1 MENKE
6 PIAVFRTS
14 DMPLI
19 AFLRYNKYTVQ
30 KIEKVNNYKAEFVF
44 LDVDRELLEQFNTDN
59 TLVEPR
65 QFSSIMHQQMQS
77 ARTKIKE

>member
-6 PIAVFRTS
+6 PIPFFRTS

-19 AFLRYNKYTVQ
+19 AFLRLKGYTVQ
-30 KIEKVNNYKAEFVF
+30 KIEKVNDYKAEFIF
-44 LDVDRELLEQFNTDN
+44 IDVDRQLLEDFNTDK

-65 QFSSIMHQQMQS
+65 HFASIMHQQMQS
-77 ARTKIKE
+77 AKRKIRE